1 MSKRFGRNQK
11 RRMREALLAGE
22 ELRKAGLQTI
32 GIDFVPVPVLSDE
45 DKSILV
51 RDVQM
56 RLAQIE
62 NESEVNNG

>member
-1 MSKRFGRNQK
+1 MNRASSVDI
-11 RRMREALLAGE
+11 
-22 ELRKAGLQTI
+22 RKALAVVNTLVNA

-45 DKSILV
+45 DKAILV

>member
-1 MSKRFGRNQK
+1 MNRASPVDLRN
-11 RRMREALLAGE
+11 ALAVANILV
-22 ELRKAGLQTI
+22 KA

-45 DKSILV
+45 DKAILV

-56 RLAQIE
+56 RLSQIE

>member
-1 MSKRFGRNQK
+1 MNRASSVDILN
-11 RRMREALLAGE
+11 ALAVVNTLVND
-22 ELRKAGLQTI
+22 

-45 DKSILV
+45 DKAILV

>member
-1 MSKRFGRNQK
+1 MNRASSVDIRN
-11 RRMREALLAGE
+11 ALAVVNTLVNA
-22 ELRKAGLQTI
+22 

-45 DKSILV
+45 DKAILA

-56 RLAQIE
+56 RLAQIK

>member
-1 MSKRFGRNQK
+1 MNRASSVDIRN
-11 RRMREALLAGE
+11 ALAVVNTLV
-22 ELRKAGLQTI
+22 KA

-45 DKSILV
+45 DKAILV

-56 RLAQIE
+56 RLAKIE

>member
-1 MSKRFGRNQK
+1 MNRASSVDIRN
-11 RRMREALLAGE
+11 ALAVVNTLVNA
-22 ELRKAGLQTI
+22 
-32 GIDFVPVPVLSDE
+32 GIDFVPIPVLSDE
-45 DKSILV
+45 DKAILV

>member
-1 MSKRFGRNQK
+1 MNRASPVDIRN
-11 RRMREALLAGE
+11 ALAVVNTLVNA
-22 ELRKAGLQTI
+22 

-45 DKSILV
+45 DKAILV

-56 RLAQIE
+56 RLSQIE